1 MNSMR
6 WTNTTKI
13 IVSATLAA
21 IFIWLLVVFRSMI
34 SPTIVALLLTF
45 ILGYP
50 VTWIQQRTGWTR
62 TTAVIATYLF
72 LLALLALTPVL
83 IIPRL
88 STMID
93 SLNTALQ
100 ELVIDLQ
107 TTSAGPLFSFG
118 DFSISL
124 DSILQQVGSVLQNIL
139 SPAASGAL
147 NLAKG
152 LTTGML
158 TTAYVLVICFWL
170 LKDSQKLQ
178 RYLMAQVPPSY
189 SEDVRRLAAD
199 LSQIWSAFLRGQFVL
214 AIVVGVMTWIPF
226 VILGVPNAGGLALL
240 AGLMEFLP
248 TVGPAI
254 SGIISTAVVLFSGS
268 TWLPINNLAFA
279 ILIAILY
286 SIIAQ
291 IESVYLIPRLVG
303 RPVRL
308 HPAVTFAGIINATI
322 VFGVLGVLLATPVIA
337 SARTLLSYIY
347 RKLADLPPFDTLE
360 PTHSSIRIRGVVAGN
375 KIEAVAFSLDGVLTE
390 LDWSLAER
398 WADRLHILDRILPR
412 QRRVSLGRSVMLRL
426 EGMVNRFINTLKWLK
441 LDQDL
446 TRLEAGFD
454 PLRGFGSP
462 TQNRL
467 YKSVPDTLT
476 YLAAQGYQL
485 ALVSARPRADV
496 DQILAHLGTTAQ
508 HFTKVITLD
517 DVRHLPPHS
526 DTVAQL
532 CADLHLAANRVLM
545 VGDSDIDLRPARAM
559 GLNTAGVLSGLGTE
573 SDLAEANLL
582 LERVDQLDEWL

>member
-13 IVSATLAA
+13 IVSASLAA
-21 IFIWLLVVFRSMI
+21 ILIWLLVVFRSMI

-62 TTAVIATYLF
+62 TTAVIATYLL

-107 TTSAGPLFSFG
+107 TSSAGPLFSLG
-118 DFSISL
+118 DFSVSL

-139 SPAASGAL
+139 SPAATGAL

-152 LTTGML
+152 LTTGIL
-158 TTAYVLVICFWL
+158 STVYVLVICFWL
-170 LKDSQKLQ
+170 LKDSHKLQ
-178 RYLMAQVPPSY
+178 RYLMAQVPASY
-189 SEDVRRLAAD
+189 SEDVRRLATE
-199 LSQIWSAFLRGQFVL
+199 LGQIWSAFLRGQFVL
-214 AIVVGVMTWIPF
+214 ALVVGVMTWIPF

-240 AGLMEFLP
+240 AGFMEFLP
-248 TVGPAI
+248 TVGPGI
-254 SGIISTAVVLFSGS
+254 SGAIGTVIVLFSGS
-268 TWLPINNLAFA
+268 TWIPINNFAFA
-279 ILIAILY
+279 IIIMVLY
-286 SIIAQ
+286 IIITQ

-303 RPVRL
+303 RRVRL
-308 HPAVTFAGIINATI
+308 HPAVTFAGIINAAI
-322 VFGVLGVLLATPVIA
+322 VFGMLGVLLATPTIA
-337 SARTLLSYIY
+337 SARTLLSYVY

-360 PTHSSIRIRGVVAGN
+360 PAHSSIRIRGVVGGN
-375 KIEAVAFSLDGVLTE
+375 KIEAVVFSLDGVLTE
-390 LDWSLAER
+390 LDWSLADR
-398 WADRLHILDRILPR
+398 WADRLHRLDRFLPR
-412 QRRVSLGRSVMLRL
+412 ARRVSLGRSVMLRL
-426 EGMVNRFINTLKWLK
+426 EGGVNRSINTLKWLK

-454 PLRGFGSP
+454 HLRGFGSP
-462 TQNRL
+462 TENRL
-467 YKSVPDTLT
+467 HKSVLDTLT
-476 YLAAQGYQL
+476 YLATQGYQL
-485 ALVSARPRADV
+485 ALVSARPQADV
-496 DQILAHLGTTAQ
+496 DQILAHLGMTAQ
-508 HFTKVITLD
+508 HFAKVITLN
-517 DVRHLPPHS
+517 DVSHLPPHS
-526 DTVAQL
+526 DTVTQI
-532 CADLHLAANRVLM
+532 CADLHLAANRVLL

-573 SDLAEANLL
+573 SNLAEAHLL